1 MRSPSTPS
9 TLSIPTSSPPPS
21 SSSSSSS
28 SSLDAHLHSWAALP
42 CVTVAA
48 LSGGCH
54 LALVVVTT
62 SWRSVSVCWSWLFR
76 LPPSLVSGPWCYP
89 CDKVL
94 CVVLFYLGRQ
104 DVACRGRL
112 TTTWRSGS
120 RLGGACRGVWLGM
133 YAHARPLVLASSG
146 LSRFVTLLY
155 M

>member
-9 TLSIPTSSPPPS
+9 TPSSPPSSPPPS
-21 SSSSSSS
+21 SSSSSSL

-76 LPPSLVSGPWCYP
+76 LPPSLFSGPWCYP

-94 CVVLFYLGRQ
+94 CAVLFYLGRQ

-120 RLGGACRGVWLGM
+120 SLVGFAEGFGWASMHTRVPLCSRYLGL
-133 YAHARPLVLASSG
+133 
-146 LSRFVTLLY
+146 
-155 M
+155 